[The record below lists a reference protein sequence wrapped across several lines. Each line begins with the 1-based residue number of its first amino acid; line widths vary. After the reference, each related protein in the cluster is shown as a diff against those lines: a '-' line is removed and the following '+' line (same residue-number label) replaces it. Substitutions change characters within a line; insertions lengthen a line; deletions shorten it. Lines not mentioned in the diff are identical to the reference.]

1 MIDKR
6 ALLRYNWA
14 MEEEKSVLTDD
25 LAVTVGKNIMR
36 LRRMANMTQLDLAE
50 KLNYSDKSISKW
62 EQGNGM
68 PDVRILVR
76 LAELFNVSLDDLVR
90 DHPEKQIVP
99 KKTKLIRRI
108 IIIACSVGLCGL
120 VATVL
125 YVLLGIFVPAIQKDL
140 WLAFLYAV
148 PVSSIVVLVFS
159 SIWNYRAA
167 RVVSLSVLIWT
178 LLACVYLTAFLC
190 GYRENMWLLFLIGV
204 PLQILTLFFFVWWK
218 GAKISKE

>member
-1 MIDKR
+1 
-6 ALLRYNWA
+6 
-14 MEEEKSVLTDD
+14 MEEDKGVQSDD
-25 LAVTVGKNIMR
+25 LAVIVGKNIMR
-36 LRRMANMTQLDLAE
+36 LRRMKNMTQLDLAE

-76 LAELFNVSLDDLVR
+76 LADLFNVSLDDLVR
-90 DHPEKQIVP
+90 DHSEKQIVP

-108 IIIACSVGLCGL
+108 IIIACSVGLCWL

-125 YVLLGIFVPAIQKDL
+125 YVLLGIFVPVIQKDL

-148 PVSSIVVLVFS
+148 PFSSIVVLVFS
-159 SIWNYRAA
+159 SIWNYRAT

-178 LLACVYLTAFLC
+178 LLACVYLTAFVC
-190 GYRENMWLLFLIGV
+190 GYQDNMWLIFLIGV
-204 PLQILTLFFFVWWK
+204 PLQVLTLFFFVWWK

>member
-1 MIDKR
+1 
-6 ALLRYNWA
+6 
-14 MEEEKSVLTDD
+14 MEEEKNALNDD

-76 LAELFNVSLDDLVR
+76 LADLFNVSVDDLVR
-90 DHPEKQIVP
+90 EHAEKPIVP
-99 KKTKLIRRI
+99 KKTKLIRRL
-108 IIIACSVGLCGL
+108 IIIACSVGLCWL

-125 YVLLGIFVPAIQKDL
+125 YVLLGIFIPVIQKDL

-148 PVSSIVVLVFS
+148 PFSAIVVLVFS
-159 SIWNYRAA
+159 CIWNFRAT

-178 LLACVYLTAFLC
+178 LLACVYLTAFVC
-190 GYRENMWLLFLIGV
+190 GYQDNMWLIFLIGV
-204 PLQILTLFFFVWWK
+204 PLQVLTLFFFVWWK

>member
-1 MIDKR
+1 
-6 ALLRYNWA
+6 
-14 MEEEKSVLTDD
+14 MEERIVQDD

-76 LAELFNVSLDDLVR
+76 LADLFNVSVDDLVR

-99 KKTKLIRRI
+99 KRTRFIRRL
-108 IIIACSVGLCGL
+108 IIIACSVGLCWL

-125 YVLLGIFVPAIQKDL
+125 FVLLGIFLPDAMTKHL

-148 PVSSIVVLVFS
+148 PLSAIVTLVFC
-159 SIWNYRAA
+159 SIWHYRAV
-167 RVVSLSVLIWT
+167 RVISLSVLIWT
-178 LLACVYLTAFLC
+178 VLACVYLTIFAT
-190 GYRENMWLLFLIGV
+190 GADMQNIWLVFLIGV
-204 PLQILTLFFFVWWK
+204 PLQVLTVFFFVWWK
-218 GAKISKE
+218 GAKWTKS

>member
-1 MIDKR
+1 
-6 ALLRYNWA
+6 
-14 MEEEKSVLTDD
+14 MEEEKSVLNDD

-76 LAELFNVSLDDLVR
+76 LADLFNVSVDDLVR
-90 DHPEKQIVP
+90 DHAEKPIVP
-99 KKTKLIRRI
+99 KKTKLIRRL
-108 IIIACSVGLCGL
+108 IIIACSVGLCWL
-120 VATVL
+120 VATVF
-125 YVLLGIFVPAIQKDL
+125 YVLLGIFIPAIQKDL

-148 PVSSIVVLVFS
+148 PFSAIVVLVFS
-159 SIWNYRAA
+159 SIWGYRAT

-178 LLACVYLTAFLC
+178 LLACVYLTAFVC
-190 GYRENMWLLFLIGV
+190 GYQDNMWLLFLIGV
-204 PLQILTLFFFVWWK
+204 PLQVLTLFFFVWWK
-218 GAKISKE
+218 GSKISKE

>member
-1 MIDKR
+1 
-6 ALLRYNWA
+6 
-14 MEEEKSVLTDD
+14 MEEEKNALSDD

-76 LAELFNVSLDDLVR
+76 LADLFNVSVDDLVR
-90 DHPEKQIVP
+90 EHAEKPIVP
-99 KKTKLIRRI
+99 KKTKLIRRL
-108 IIIACSVGLCGL
+108 IIIACSVGLCWL

-125 YVLLGIFVPAIQKDL
+125 YVLLGIFIPVIQKDL

-148 PVSSIVVLVFS
+148 PFSAIVVLVFS
-159 SIWNYRAA
+159 CIWNFRAT

-178 LLACVYLTAFLC
+178 LLACVYLTAFVC
-190 GYRENMWLLFLIGV
+190 GYQDNMWLIFLIGV
-204 PLQILTLFFFVWWK
+204 PLQVLTLFFFVWWK

>member
-36 LRRMANMTQLDLAE
+36 LRRMKNMTQLDLAE

-90 DHPEKQIVP
+90 
-99 KKTKLIRRI
+99 
-108 IIIACSVGLCGL
+108 
-120 VATVL
+120 
-125 YVLLGIFVPAIQKDL
+125 
-140 WLAFLYAV
+140 
-148 PVSSIVVLVFS
+148 
-159 SIWNYRAA
+159 
-167 RVVSLSVLIWT
+167 
-178 LLACVYLTAFLC
+178 
-190 GYRENMWLLFLIGV
+190 
-204 PLQILTLFFFVWWK
+204 
-218 GAKISKE
+218 